1 MVEDVVAEIMVG
13 VSTDPQFGQML
24 VIASGGILVELIR
37 DSIIMLLPTS
47 DENFGHA
54 NRSLKCFQLLD
65 GFRGKPKVDIGPIVD
80 TIRLVFSFAET
91 HGHSLVEMDINPL
104 LVTREKC
111 IAADVMICEAGA
123 KY

>member
-1 MVEDVVAEIMVG
+1 MVG
-13 VSTDPQFGQML
+13 ISTDPQFGQML
-24 VIASGGILVELIR
+24 VIASEGILVELIR
-37 DSIIMLLPTS
+37 DSFTLLLPTS
-47 DENFGHA
+47 DENIGHA
-54 NRSLKCFQLLD
+54 NRSLNCFQLLD
-65 GFRGKPKVDIGPIVD
+65 GFPGKPKAD

-91 HGHSLVEMDINPL
+91 PCHSLVEMDIKLL